1 MAERLKVYLD
11 TSVISYLEQ
20 EDTPEHMAGTR
31 LLWQE
36 FRKCPEVY
44 DVYISEVTLSSCTV
58 ALYV

>member
-1 MAERLKVYLD
+1 MAERLRVYLD

-20 EDTPEHMAGTR
+20 EDTPEHMTETR

-36 FRKCPEVY
+36 FRNCPEVY
-44 DVYISEVTLSSCTV
+44 DVYISEVTLPSCTV